1 MQVFYCN
8 LLKSYKLV
16 LLTTLVKNI
25 FNYYF
30 YTYLQLAKD
39 KALLITNSSE
49 FNLNNIW
56 KLVPINYI
64 LTILEGELN
73 DINVYKK
80 ILYYNLRYRGK
91 LQLPRF
97 INFFLNPKSC
107 LLRLF

>member
-49 FNLNNIW
+49 FNLNNI
-56 KLVPINYI
+56 
-64 LTILEGELN
+64 
-73 DINVYKK
+73 
-80 ILYYNLRYRGK
+80 
-91 LQLPRF
+91 
-97 INFFLNPKSC
+97 
-107 LLRLF
+107 